1 MVVRFCSGR
10 EKWFW
15 ITAVIL
21 DVYLLHLVILSS
33 GSVITSDLNLYSTT
47 NLVPITELTIQLLEK

>member
-1 MVVRFCSGR
+1 MVRFSSCR

-15 ITAVIL
+15 ITAVVL
-21 DVYLLHLVILSS
+21 DVCLLHLVTISS

-47 NLVPITELTIQLLEK
+47 NLVPITELTIQLLET